1 MHAVLNMKIE
11 LHWLLSRSEVLCD
24 YTLCNWPRKYHCR
37 RPTKFSWKA
46 ASAVKKE
53 DTGQDWDLQR
63 SQTPFCF
70 MLRSRGCIN
79 HVERTQFVNLSP
91 NWVLQGSNE
100 LWTLLRSLNSLF
112 LSDMGAHWRW
122 IILLSSHSKIGNMA
136 SGSLSASVPARRE
149 VVTKRYHDFLVTMVV
164 VADVVQQHWW

>member
-1 MHAVLNMKIE
+1 MVEFWFPICYTTNWDKDLWKGECVADIQRMHAVLNMKIE
-11 LHWLLSRSEVLCD
+11 LRWLLSRSEVLCD
-24 YTLCNWPRKYHCR
+24 YTLCNWPRKYHCW

-79 HVERTQFVNLSP
+79 HVERTQFVNLSL

-100 LWTLLRSLNSLF
+100 LWTLLRSQNSLF
-112 LSDMGAHWRW
+112 LSDREAHWRW
-122 IILLSSHSKIGNMA
+122 IIPLSSH
-136 SGSLSASVPARRE
+136 
-149 VVTKRYHDFLVTMVV
+149 
-164 VADVVQQHWW
+164 